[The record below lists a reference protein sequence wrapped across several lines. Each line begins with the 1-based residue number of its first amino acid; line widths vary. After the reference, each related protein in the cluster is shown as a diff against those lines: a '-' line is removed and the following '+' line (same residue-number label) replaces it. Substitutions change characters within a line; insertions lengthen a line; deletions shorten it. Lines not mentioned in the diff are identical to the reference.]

1 MSDAPL
7 LSAVGL
13 TKNFGGFRAL
23 DEVSLDLYPG
33 EAVGLVGPNGSGKTT
48 FINVVSGVYTASA
61 GTIKLRGLPIEGLPP
76 HRRAR
81 LGLGRTFQV
90 PKPLG
95 NLTVLENVQV
105 ALQHSKSAKSGD
117 VDPLEFVGL
126 AKFAD
131 RRANS
136 LTTMEQKRL
145 DLARVLAL
153 SPSVVLVDELAAGL
167 SPSELID
174 IASLLNELRGKGMA
188 LVVVEHLL
196 GFLEA
201 VVDRVL
207 VLDAGREIFSG
218 GLKEAF
224 SDDKVVEVFLGQ

>member
-1 MSDAPL
+1 M
-7 LSAVGL
+7 
-13 TKNFGGFRAL
+13 
-23 DEVSLDLYPG
+23 
-33 EAVGLVGPNGSGKTT
+33 
-48 FINVVSGVYTASA
+48 
-61 GTIKLRGLPIEGLPP
+61 
-76 HRRAR
+76 
-81 LGLGRTFQV
+81 

-126 AKFAD
+126 AKFAN

-153 SPSVVLVDELAAGL
+153 SPAVVLVDEFAAGL

>member
-23 DEVSLDLYPG
+23 DDVSLDLYPG

-126 AKFAD
+126 AKFAN

-153 SPSVVLVDELAAGL
+153 SPAVVLVDEFAAGL

>member
-23 DEVSLDLYPG
+23 DDVSLDLYPG

-105 ALQHSKSAKSGD
+105 ALQHSKSGKSVD

-126 AKFAD
+126 AKFAN

-153 SPSVVLVDELAAGL
+153 SPAVVLVDEFAAGL

>member
-23 DEVSLDLYPG
+23 DDVSLDLYPG

-117 VDPLEFVGL
+117 ADPLEFAGL
-126 AKFAD
+126 AKFAN

-153 SPSVVLVDELAAGL
+153 SPAVVLVDEFAAGL